1 MARSFVVVANRGAGS
16 SDREAVTTVR
26 DVLATAGP
34 VEVRETGSPDELDAV
49 VAALRTRTLVVAG
62 GDGSLHAAVNALH
75 RAGVA
80 ASTTVGL
87 VPLGTGNDL
96 ARTARIP
103 SDVRAAASL
112 VLDARPQQHDLL
124 VGPDGQ
130 VAVNAVH
137 LGIGAE
143 AVRLGARAKARL
155 GAPGFAV
162 GAVLAGVR
170 FAGWP
175 LVVDV
180 DGRRMPE
187 RGRVLMVGLSI
198 GRTIG
203 GGAELAPDADPTD
216 GLTEVTV
223 ASTTGP
229 LRRLS
234 FAYRLREGRHVELS
248 DVDTRRGVRVVVD
261 GEPVRANV
269 DGEISEPR
277 AHWEWTAVR
286 AAWQLLAP

>member
-1 MARSFVVVANRGAGS
+1 VARSFVVVANRGAGS
-16 SDREAVTTVR
+16 SDRDA
-26 DVLATAGP
+26 VLAVREVLVSAGP
-34 VEVRETGSPDELDAV
+34 VEVRETGSPSELDAV
-49 VAALRTRTLVVAG
+49 VAALEGRTLVVAG

-75 RAGVA
+75 RADVA
-80 ASTTVGL
+80 ASTAVGL

-96 ARTARIP
+96 ARTVRIP
-103 SDVRAAASL
+103 QDVRAAAAL
-112 VLDARPQQHDLL
+112 VCDAEPQQQDLL

-137 LGIGAE
+137 LGVGAE
-143 AVRLGARAKARL
+143 AVRLGARAKASL

-162 GAVLAGVR
+162 GAVLAGIR
-170 FAGWP
+170 FPGWR
-175 LVVDV
+175 LIVDV

-187 RGRVLMVGLSI
+187 RGRVLMVGLSV

-216 GLTEVTV
+216 GLAEVTV

-229 LRRLS
+229 LRRLR

-248 DVDTRRGVRVVVD
+248 DVDTTRGVTVEVRGD
-261 GEPVRANV
+261 PVRANV

-277 AHWEWTAVR
+277 AHWEWRAVR
-286 AAWQLLAP
+286 GAWQLLVP